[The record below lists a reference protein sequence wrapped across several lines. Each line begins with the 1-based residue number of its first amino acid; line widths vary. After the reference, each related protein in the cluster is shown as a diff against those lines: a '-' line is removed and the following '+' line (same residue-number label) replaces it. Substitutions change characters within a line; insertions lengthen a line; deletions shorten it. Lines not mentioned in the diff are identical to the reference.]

1 MTESDLDEL
10 EMLHASLP
18 GMNLPPDA
26 LHGLLTALVMAGDT
40 VPVEAHVA
48 DLLGCI
54 PPDPSVSSASS
65 ASSATPCPVPDE
77 ALSRRFAHLLA
88 LMRADVEAALDD
100 PDYLFA
106 PMVRMYPH
114 DDGGELADGRVW
126 GAGFLL
132 GMNRCRDVWAELLR
146 VPEIEQGLWSV
157 YRLGECCK
165 ELQVQLDPLL
175 QRGALERPMSRE
187 QCDALTEHLP
197 HVLEAVW
204 IQIAAHQ
211 ADTAMQAM
219 QRGEEAQAWRD
230 NPPCPCGSGK
240 GFLDCCGN
248 GRVLH

>member
-48 DLLGCI
+48 NLLGWI

-65 ASSATPCPVPDE
+65 PSSPSSAAPCPAPDE

-88 LMRADVEAALDD
+88 LMRADV
-100 PDYLFA
+100 
-106 PMVRMYPH
+106 
-114 DDGGELADGRVW
+114 
-126 GAGFLL
+126 
-132 GMNRCRDVWAELLR
+132 
-146 VPEIEQGLWSV
+146 
-157 YRLGECCK
+157 
-165 ELQVQLDPLL
+165 
-175 QRGALERPMSRE
+175 
-187 QCDALTEHLP
+187 
-197 HVLEAVW
+197 EAVW

-219 QRGEEAQAWRD
+219 QRGEEAQAWRN

-240 GFLDCCGN
+240 GFLDCCGS